1 MLALVPA
8 ALAAHGHQAAKGHK
22 HLSAAGCR
30 VSLFAE
36 PHVVTSGET
45 VQLFGLLRCPTE
57 PVAGQTVTVFERT
70 GGQPTATA
78 VGTATTVAGGLYATV
93 SPAITTDS
101 KFFVRVA

>member
-1 MLALVPA
+1 MRPIKLGAAVAAAVAMLALVPA

-45 VQLFGLLRCPTE
+45 VQLFGQLRCPTE
-57 PVAGQTVTVFERT
+57 NVVGQTVTLFGRT
-70 GGQPTATA
+70 GGMPTAA
-78 VGTATTVAGGLYATV
+78 VIGTATTGIGG
-93 SPAITTDS
+93 
-101 KFFVRVA
+101 